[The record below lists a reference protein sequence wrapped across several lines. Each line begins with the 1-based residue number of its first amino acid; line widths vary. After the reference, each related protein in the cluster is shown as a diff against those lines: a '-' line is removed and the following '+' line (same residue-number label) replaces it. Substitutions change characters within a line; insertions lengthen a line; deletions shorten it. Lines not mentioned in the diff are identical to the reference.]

1 MLSNVRRHSKR
12 GCFLALLLFAGVGAW
27 STFAQPDSKFELPAD
42 QRTGTIRR
50 IFVLCH
56 SHLDIGFTRP
66 PDEVARD
73 YKDNIDEAIR
83 LTRGS
88 PDFKWT
94 IESAWMLEEWLR
106 RTEDPALVAELGN
119 LIRAGRMGVGVAFA
133 NMHSGL
139 MGAEETNRLNYL
151 GEKFR
156 KKWGLSSSVAF
167 QNDVPGF
174 TWAYPRVF
182 AGSGVKR
189 LVTGLNL
196 FIGGGNSLGVSQN
209 PFYWVGPDGS
219 RVLTYFTYD
228 SYVEGYRWKLG
239 AQFPLSELEKSVPK
253 RLAWLEKNGYKFDT
267 YLLMASSG
275 DNTSPMGSY
284 RVLQRIREWNKAH
297 PELPMQ
303 MVTAEE
309 FFDYLVQK
317 YGDKFPEAAGDAAG
331 HWELVK
337 LRVPEAAAKMRAV
350 SNMLPVAEAAAA
362 ISSLLTKQTYPQFDL
377 AEAWYSLLSF
387 HEHTADAG
395 GGWPGYFS
403 RADADWSNTGHYSG
417 ALNGFSNTE
426 QMLRRSVLRIAVPDQ
441 DRLRVNPI
449 PPATDSATVIV
460 YNGVAWSRG
469 GPVTVD
475 RLPPSLREG
484 PIVVE
489 DLTTGERI
497 PHEDVPGTNR
507 QILIFSKQV
516 PGIGYRAYR
525 IRKGQNVEQGKLLP
539 FPIGVSWNSSGWI
552 TSLSQGQRRIE
563 AAETAKPIGR
573 LLLSR
578 DREDFR
584 ADEIGPPRIH
594 VQEGPVSRQV
604 EMVRTG
610 SALPLMV
617 ITTYR
622 DAAIADLRFDVD
634 LGVAAR
640 GMAGTNTRFAISLP
654 FRSDKTY
661 IDGAGFV
668 VRVPEDVLPGGRAPQ
683 FTPVQFVHYAQNGGW
698 GTTIANIDASM
709 LRSDGSFLVAA
720 ENFASATRDEGLV
733 RLFRTEP
740 RSSPVQTFRFRVAIQ
755 DENVASWK
763 RFGSEAN
770 VPLRALVSPAPPRDP
785 QRGFFEISDSRVQ
798 MLAFKRSDAKPD
810 LHVIRLQ
817 ESSGEAVTGV
827 RVKSPLQLTKAE
839 SANLVE
845 QPLGSAVD
853 ISGLAF
859 KPWETKT
866 ILVKVQAP
874 VE

>member
-1 MLSNVRRHSKR
+1 MLVTARRPPKHSL
-12 GCFLALLLFAGVGAW
+12 FIALLLLAGAR
-27 STFAQPDSKFELPAD
+27 SIFAQPDSKFELPAD
-42 QRTGTIRR
+42 QRTGTIRS

-83 LTRGS
+83 LTRAN

-151 GEKFR
+151 GHKFR
-156 KKWGLSSSVAF
+156 TKWGLFSTVAF

-239 AQFPLSELEKSVPK
+239 GRFPLSELEKSVPR
-253 RLAWLEKNGYKFDT
+253 RLAWLEKNGYKYDT

-284 RVLQRIREWNKAH
+284 RVLQRTREWNKAH
-297 PELPMQ
+297 PELPMR

-317 YGDKFPEAAGDAAG
+317 YGDKFPEATGDAAG

-337 LRVPEAAAKMRAV
+337 LRVPEAAAKMRTV

-362 ISSLLTKQTYPQFDL
+362 ISSLLTKRTYPQFDL
-377 AEAWYSLLSF
+377 SEAWYSLLSF

-403 RADADWSNTGHYSG
+403 RADADWSNTAHYSA

-426 QMLRRSVLRIAVPDQ
+426 QMLRRSILRIAAPDQ
-441 DRLRVNPI
+441 EHMRVNPV
-449 PPATDSATVIV
+449 PAATDSATVVV
-460 YNGVAWSRG
+460 YNGLAWSRG

-475 RLPPSLREG
+475 RLPSSLREG
-484 PIVVE
+484 SLVVE
-489 DLTTGERI
+489 DLTTGEQASY
-497 PHEDVPGTNR
+497 EDVPGAKR
-507 QILIFSKQV
+507 QIMIFAKQV
-516 PGIGYRAYR
+516 PGVGYKAYR
-525 IRKGQNVEQGKLLP
+525 IRKGESVGQVALQP

-552 TSLSQGQRRIE
+552 TSLSQGERRIE
-563 AAETAKPIGR
+563 AADSAKPIGR

-578 DREDFR
+578 DREAFR
-584 ADEIGPPRIH
+584 ADETGPARIH
-594 VQEGPVSRQV
+594 VQEGPVSRRV
-604 EMVRTG
+604 EMIRTG
-610 SALPLMV
+610 SALPLTV

-622 DAAIADLRFDVD
+622 DASYADLRFDVD
-634 LGVAAR
+634 LGVAAQ
-640 GMAGTNTRFAISLP
+640 GVTGTNSRFAISLP
-654 FRSDKTY
+654 LRSDKIF
-661 IDGAGFV
+661 IDGAGLV

-683 FTPVQFVHYAQNGGW
+683 FTPAQFVHYAQTGQW
-698 GTTIANIDASM
+698 GATIANIDASM

-733 RLFRTEP
+733 KLFRTEP
-740 RSSPVQTFRFRVAIQ
+740 RSSPVQTFRFRIAIQ
-755 DENVASWK
+755 DENVALWK
-763 RFGSEAN
+763 RFGAEAN
-770 VPLRALVSPAPPRDP
+770 VPLRAVVSPAPPRDP
-785 QRGFFEISDSRVQ
+785 TRGFFEIYDSRVQ
-798 MLAFKRSDAKPD
+798 MLAF
-810 LHVIRLQ
+810 
-817 ESSGEAVTGV
+817 
-827 RVKSPLQLTKAE
+827 
-839 SANLVE
+839 
-845 QPLGSAVD
+845 
-853 ISGLAF
+853 
-859 KPWETKT
+859 
-866 ILVKVQAP
+866 
-874 VE
+874 